1 MAVPN
6 DISKNETQHP
16 LHPYY
21 PLEVEITGY
30 LANEWGVPQLLGTF
44 FGGLAVLFTATYFVV
59 KRVRPSLNGY
69 ELLTIMWFVLSKCL
83 GRY

>member
-1 MAVPN
+1 MAHPIDMLN
-6 DISKNETQHP
+6 NATHIKHP

-44 FGGLAVLFTATYFVV
+44 FGGLTVLFTATYLVA

-69 ELLTIMWFVLSKCL
+69 ELLTIMWFVLCK
-83 GRY
+83 YT